1 MSDAK
6 AWAAADDAHRLI
18 AKALAKLVAE
28 DPTIPPHPYLSRHLA
43 DHAARGR
50 VLDDAHVP
58 LAVLPW
64 ESSRNVRTLLRQ
76 AGAGQQ
82 KEWLEAWAVIE
93 PFVRDADPDSRLTSL
108 HLAHHAATRRCTPP
122 AGLPAA
128 TRGMAGSRI
137 TPLWSDWSV
146 PDNVL
151 AVSDIPVE
159 SLAHTTTSDGRS
171 LLISGDSHGTIRMW
185 ETHGV
190 PFGTPLHTN
199 GGAIQHLLPLQAD
212 LFVSGGTDG
221 AVRVWHTLRGQLLAE
236 PVRRPRTW
244 VSGLTL
250 HRPVDAPRLL
260 LVAHSDGHL
269 TALDTATFQPVDTPL
284 PDLEAAPAILTGI
297 GLDGADGMAL
307 AIAQGRQVRLWRPG
321 QDIVRTDPPHQ
332 DEVRAVVDLP
342 VPGRFATC
350 DDSGH
355 IAVWDASTG
364 RRTAAATP
372 SAGGSVIALAAVVVD
387 GVHAVVSAG
396 IDHTLRMWNADTGRP
411 IGGALEGH
419 TAPPVALAALPLAAR
434 ASDALPSDAFPLAA
448 RASEA
453 LAPDAQALVVSAGAD
468 RTLRRWKLTGHGNR
482 PPRPVRRPVTAAALA
497 GRALAGPALLLAVA
511 DEAGTALWNV
521 ETGRQVPLPAGE
533 STVTA
538 FAWAADGGEPLLLT
552 AHSDAGVRI
561 WSLDAGGGAPPR
573 SRGKLVNHSI
583 PVQAME
589 AFTDGERALLAT
601 GSGDGSVRLW
611 DLGRQRPLA
620 CWDDHMLSVRDIA
633 VLDTGHGTLIVSAGA
648 DGTVRLWD
656 PATEPA
662 GRPPIHCGQQ
672 GVHAV
677 AAVPPRHGEAA
688 LIASGG
694 EDGTV
699 RLWDAAILRAVGAPL
714 DADDGPVTALVSFP
728 GPAGGPFL
736 AAAGPSGTIHL
747 WDVTARTH
755 LLRIVTGNPLS
766 TLAVRG
772 PNGPDTADMG
782 HPVLLAAGTAGVCVF
797 RVHLERY

>member
-18 AKALAKLVAE
+18 AKALAGLVAE

-43 DHAARGR
+43 DHAARGN

-64 ESSRNVRTLLRQ
+64 ESSKNVRTLLRQ
-76 AGAGQQ
+76 AGAGQHQ
-82 KEWLEAWAVIE
+82 DWLEAWAVIE

-108 HLAHHAATRRCTPP
+108 HLAHHAATRRRTPL

-128 TRGMAGSRI
+128 RRGLAGSRI
-137 TPLWSDWSV
+137 TPLWSDWTV
-146 PDNVL
+146 PGNVL
-151 AVSDIPVE
+151 AVSDILVE
-159 SLAHTTTSDGRS
+159 SLAHTTTSDGRN

-190 PFGTPLHTN
+190 PFGVPLHTY

-221 AVRVWHTLRGQLLAE
+221 AVRVWDTLRGRLLAE

-250 HRPVDAPRLL
+250 HTPADAPQCI
-260 LVAHSDGHL
+260 LVAHSDGRL

-284 PDLEAAPAILTGI
+284 PDLDAAPAILTGI
-297 GLDGADGMAL
+297 GLAETDGMAL
-307 AIAQGRQVRLWRPG
+307 AIAQGRQVCVWRPG
-321 QDIVRTDPPHQ
+321 QDVVRTEQHQ

-342 VPGRFATC
+342 VPGRYATC

-355 IAVWDASTG
+355 IGFWDAATG

-372 SAGGSVIALAAVVVD
+372 SPAGSVIALAALLVD
-387 GVHAVVSAG
+387 GEQAVVSAG
-396 IDHTLRMWNADTGRP
+396 IDHTLRVWNADTGHP

-419 TAPPVALAALPLAAR
+419 TAPPLALTELPGD
-434 ASDALPSDAFPLAA
+434 S
-448 RASEA
+448 
-453 LAPDAQALVVSAGAD
+453 QALVVSAGAD
-468 RTLRRWKLTGHGNR
+468 KTLRRWKLAGHGSR
-482 PPRPVRRPVTAAALA
+482 PARVVRRPVTAAALPSWA
-497 GRALAGPALLLAVA
+497 IAAPSLLIAVA
-511 DEAGTALWNV
+511 DEAGTALWNA
-521 ETGRQVPLPAGE
+521 ETGRHVRLPAGE

-538 FAWAADGGEPLLLT
+538 FAWATVCGDPLLLT
-552 AHSDAGVRI
+552 AHSDAGIRI
-561 WSLDAGGGAPPR
+561 WSLDAGNGGAPG

-589 AFTDGERALLAT
+589 AFTDGERTLLAT

-611 DLGRQRPLA
+611 DLGRQRQLA
-620 CWDDHMLSVRDIA
+620 RWDDHMLSVRDIA
-633 VLDTGHGTLIVSAGA
+633 VLDTEDGALVVSAGA

-656 PATEPA
+656 PATGPS

-672 GVHAV
+672 GVHTV
-677 AAVPPRHGEAA
+677 ATVPPRHGEAA

-699 RLWDAAILRAVGAPL
+699 RLWDAATLRAAGDRF
-714 DADDGPVTALVSFP
+714 DAGDGPVTALVSFRT
-728 GPAGGPFL
+728 PAGRPCL
-736 AAAGPSGTIHL
+736 AAAGPSGTIHV

-766 TLAVRG
+766 TLAIRRTSE
-772 PNGPDTADMG
+772 PDAE

-797 RVHLERY
+797 GVHLERY